1 MQPQHLRP
9 HPRVTPDQSRD
20 PEHEPHRGNAA
31 VLTPQQHF
39 KLLTRKEATINNN
52 KFSSG
57 SATSLHTKAW
67 LAPRNFLVLPEFKP
81 PTYRTKRPSWGGGGG
96 GGRLYPWD
104 PNNSVTKHLVTCP
117 CGRRRSPRP
126 PALGEELKAIRQLMM
141 AEGEKNQPSPGRSP
155 QVVIQWLAKCSVLE
169 TNTHK

>member
-9 HPRVTPDQSRD
+9 HPCVTPDQSRD
-20 PEHEPHRGNAA
+20 PEHGPHRGNAA

-96 GGRLYPWD
+96 GGEVVPMGSQQLGHKTPGDMPVWLEEV
-104 PNNSVTKHLVTCP
+104 SQAT
-117 CGRRRSPRP
+117 SPR
-126 PALGEELKAIRQLMM
+126 
-141 AEGEKNQPSPGRSP
+141 
-155 QVVIQWLAKCSVLE
+155 
-169 TNTHK
+169 